1 MPWWVWLILALFML
15 GMLIAGCVYAAV
27 HGMRALHD
35 VSKTGAQISE
45 RLGRMGEHD
54 STVQALQR
62 PIFTEPLRVAAER
75 YSDAHV
81 EVIERRQ
88 RREERHVRT
97 WSRWST
103 FND

>member
-1 MPWWVWLILALFML
+1 
-15 GMLIAGCVYAAV
+15 
-27 HGMRALHD
+27 
-35 VSKTGAQISE
+35 
-45 RLGRMGEHD
+45 MGEHD
-54 STVQALQR
+54 STVQAPQR